1 MRRTAVLDLA
11 TGNCYRGARALAR
24 EGSFMHKRLVVA
36 CVLASAAG
44 CYKATF
50 LRDPSVMR
58 ASVHDRWT
66 DFFFFGLVG
75 EQVIDVNDFCPG
87 GRIAEVQTGGNFGTG
102 IIYALTLGIYTP
114 RKVYVRCAA
123 DDRGRTSGLE
133 LFGDRDG
140 RLVAAVGYAGGRA
153 VPAKIAPGAR
163 PGSWHLSFEEDP
175 P

>member
-1 MRRTAVLDLA
+1 MCKGLVL
-11 TGNCYRGARALAR
+11 
-24 EGSFMHKRLVVA
+24 A

-50 LRDPSVMR
+50 LRDPGVMR
-58 ASVHDRWT
+58 GSVRDHWT

-75 EQVIDVNDFCPG
+75 EEVIDVNDFCPG

-102 IIYALTLGIYTP
+102 LIYVLTLGIYTP

-123 DDRGRTSGLE
+123 SEGRRANRLE
-133 LFGDRDG
+133 ILGDGDG
-140 RLVAAVGYAGGRA
+140 GLVAAIGSADDRA
-153 VPAKIAPGAR
+153 VASKITPGPR
-163 PGSWHLSFEEDP
+163 PGWSRISFEEEP